1 MQNIREWALA
11 VCMACIALGILQQF
25 VNVKGNFSVIKLV
38 MTLYILITAFAP
50 LNLNQEMNIN
60 FDDYFEEQS
69 YELTSQELVLNMAQL
84 NLKQEIL
91 NVYTQNDVS
100 VKDVKVYLENE
111 DNISI
116 SSISIIAHG
125 QTDTQKAVDLAKTAL
140 DTDVDIQIISEE

>member
-1 MQNIREWALA
+1 MQNIREWVLA

-50 LNLNQEMNIN
+50 LNLTQEINIDL
-60 FDDYFEEQS
+60 DDYFEEQN

-84 NLKQEIL
+84 NLSQEIL

-116 SSISIIAHG
+116 SSISIYASE
-125 QTDTQKAVDLAKTAL
+125 QTDTQKAVELAKTAL
-140 DTDVDIQIISEE
+140 DTDADIQLISEE